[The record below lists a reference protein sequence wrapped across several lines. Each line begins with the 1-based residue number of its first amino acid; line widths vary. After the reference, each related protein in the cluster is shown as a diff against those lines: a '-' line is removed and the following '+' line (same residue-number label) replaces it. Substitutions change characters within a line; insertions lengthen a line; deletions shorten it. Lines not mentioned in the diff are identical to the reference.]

1 MGGAP
6 AAHMQPARVSGPAAL
21 GAGPLLALACALFAS
36 GAKAAAVEPHNEAL
50 AALAD
55 TRAAIAE
62 IVQAEDS
69 IVNSPTPYRR
79 AAKRAIN
86 AIVGEGDRM
95 LDKASGNPGDAAGAM
110 GHVNTILDRRDSPP
124 WVNTLHGVQVNL
136 GAAVARLRDAL
147 EARELDDYQIDVSEA
162 LLNLQAV
169 VGQPTQTGVFGGLTG
184 ALATTALGVPAGAH
198 QVSACA
204 PVAEAPAYGV
214 KDGYLAFVTV
224 PSAAGTAGLPE
235 DLGSRHITLQGNRLI
250 VRTAAAPLVAEL
262 CRKQSAATPRAKADP
277 PKSDPPPKGDP
288 PARHPAV
295 PPQQQNSGQ
304 TPALYT
310 AAQAKEGKK
319 VYRQHCEKCHGKTLQ
334 GSLGPALAG
343 TGFLQAAQRNDW
355 TLYIIRYLAV
365 NTMPLHSPGALSP
378 EQYANVLAF
387 LLAANCYPAGDKPFP
402 QQEDAQLKSIHLHP
416 LTGVKVRYPKLGTC
430 DALN

>member
-6 AAHMQPARVSGPAAL
+6 AAHVQPARVSGPAAL
-21 GAGPLLALACALFAS
+21 GAGLLLACALFSA
-36 GAKAAAVEPHNEAL
+36 GANAAAAEPHSEAL

-86 AIVGEGDRM
+86 AIVGEEGDRM
-95 LDKASGNPGDAAGAM
+95 LEKASGNPGDAAGAM
-110 GHVNTILDRRDSPP
+110 GHVNAILDRRDSPP

-147 EARELDDYQIDVSEA
+147 EAHELDDYQIDVTDA

-184 ALATTALGVPAGAH
+184 ALATTTLGVPAGAH

-235 DLGSRHITLQGNRLI
+235 DLGSRNITLQGDRLM

-262 CRKQSAATPRAKADP
+262 CRKQSAATPQAQADP

-288 PARHPAV
+288 PA
-295 PPQQQNSGQ
+295 PPGSASAAAKQRTNSGAVHRCTGKGRQ
-304 TPALYT
+304 AGISAALR
-310 AAQAKEGKK
+310 K
-319 VYRQHCEKCHGKTLQ
+319 VPRQD
-334 GSLGPALAG
+334 SAG
-343 TGFLQAAQRNDW
+343 LVGTRPCGHRL
-355 TLYIIRYLAV
+355 
-365 NTMPLHSPGALSP
+365 
-378 EQYANVLAF
+378 
-387 LLAANCYPAGDKPFP
+387 PAGCAT
-402 QQEDAQLKSIHLHP
+402 Q
-416 LTGVKVRYPKLGTC
+416 
-430 DALN
+430 